1 MQLQYRWLLS
11 ILGIA
16 AGLPLIE
23 LHAVEEVFYCAP
35 PQVKNLDLGDKSE
48 LKKLAQQKEDVGE
61 LSAADERKYRQL
73 QRTTERELLQVSL
86 SHALI

>member
-1 MQLQYRWLLS
+1 MERQGRQGISAVDGLRGLLS
-11 ILGIA
+11 GRWRS
-16 AGLPLIE
+16 LPDSTVRQVANVQLEDRGE
-23 LHAVEEVFYCAP
+23 LR
-35 PQVKNLDLGDKSE
+35 
-48 LKKLAQQKEDVGE
+48 KLAQQKEDVGE

>member
-1 MQLQYRWLLS
+1 M
-11 ILGIA
+11 
-16 AGLPLIE
+16 
-23 LHAVEEVFYCAP
+23 FYCAS

-48 LKKLAQQKEDVGE
+48 LRKLAQQKENVGE

-86 SHALI
+86 SHALNRGISDLYDLVKD